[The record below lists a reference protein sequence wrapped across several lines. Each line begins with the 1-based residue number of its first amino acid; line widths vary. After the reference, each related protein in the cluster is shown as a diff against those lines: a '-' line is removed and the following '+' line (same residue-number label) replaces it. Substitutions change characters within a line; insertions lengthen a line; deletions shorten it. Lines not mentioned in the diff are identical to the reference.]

1 MPASLDDGY
10 RLITIDIKTANDPM
24 PAIRLA
30 GGDIA
35 GRILKVSG
43 WPSGYTP
50 RIAYN
55 PAPDGSASGG
65 YIKSAR
71 TGIDSGNYGY
81 AYFELPRSIFRSA
94 HAVLAFELLDGEHV
108 ISSRRI
114 PVIVEPP
121 VVNADGGE
129 AYDGLSDLHN
139 AVTIAK
145 DAASKATTAESTFN
159 QAVRDGKDAMDQAT
173 SDFITKGNQAIA
185 ADTQRVT
192 DLIDSASIDATS
204 HEVAPATAPSVT
216 KTGSGTQATFD
227 FGLPRAP
234 HVGATAEAATD
245 GAAAVTTSTD
255 SDGDTTL
262 HFSLPRGA
270 SIGTV
275 TAHATEAGSEA
286 TASTTRDSNG
296 DWVLDLGLP
305 RGEQGPQGPA
315 GGPKG
320 DKGEKGDKGDP
331 GRDGIDGKDGSD
343 ASVPVAT
350 ATEAGKV
357 KPGNGLAVD
366 GNGTLLN
373 LLAAG
378 RHVYQGSYQ
387 MVIGA
392 RNGYITELTPQPTYL
407 DPAKIGD
414 LIVLPDNRIGVID
427 YVNVSNEN
435 AYYGI
440 GSYFTLTQDP
450 VRLVQLESMHV
461 NAPGGAIDYYYPY
474 ALATYEDFHA
484 LKGTS
489 TIDFGVPFA
498 TTSALA
504 NAELTPMDFKLKFHS
519 EAEAAFIAPLI
530 TKCCINTEA
539 PSNGAYFPCTA
550 TANGTSVS
558 CNFSTADTFTVS
570 TPTALTVSF
579 YISTASTQAAEI
591 EKSAASLQ
599 ALGYDE
605 PSIIARLAD
614 TGYTV
619 SFDAAGKPTATPT
632 AQVDPPETDG
642 PTIGGLS

>member
-1 MPASLDDGY
+1 MTFGVIEVNIPDD
-10 RLITIDIKTANDPM
+10 IQEPIP
-24 PAIRLA
+24 PIRL
-30 GGDIA
+30 
-35 GRILKVSG
+35 SG
-43 WPSGYTP
+43 SNDKG
-50 RIAYN
+50 
-55 PAPDGSASGG
+55 
-65 YIKSAR
+65 
-71 TGIDSGNYGY
+71 
-81 AYFELPRSIFRSA
+81 
-94 HAVLAFELLDGEHV
+94 
-108 ISSRRI
+108 
-114 PVIVEPP
+114 
-121 VVNADGGE
+121 
-129 AYDGLSDLHN
+129 
-139 AVTIAK
+139 VTIAVTWPNCGPVSMAYLEANDASGSQLGDVWK
-145 DAASKATTAESTFN
+145 PSGIDQDNGTAAWRPTAAQLTRLLGTSGAYLALKLEDENGTILVTRRFAIVVEDPVITAASVESEGLLLDLRKSAATAAQAKQDAADAEATFDK
-159 QAVRDGKDAMDQAT
+159 AVRDGKTAMNGAIT
-173 SDFITKGNQAIA
+173 DFSTKGDKAISA
-185 ADTQRVT
+185 NTDRVT
-192 DLIDSASIDATS
+192 ALIDSTSIDATS
-204 HEVAPATAPSVT
+204 HEVTPATAPSVT
-216 KTGSGTQATFD
+216 KNGSGTQATFD

-234 HVGATAEAATD
+234 HVDATAEAASD
-245 GAAAVTTSTD
+245 GEATVTASTD
-255 SDGDTTL
+255 SNGDTTL

-296 DWVLDLGLP
+296 DWTLDLGLP

-504 NAELTPMDFKLKFHS
+504 NAELTPVDFKLKFHS
-519 EAEAAFIAPLI
+519 EAEASFIAPLI

-605 PSIIARLAD
+605 PSIRARLAD

-619 SFDAAGKPTATPT
+619 SFDDAGKPTATPT
-632 AQVDPPETDG
+632 AQVDPPSTDG

>member
-1 MPASLDDGY
+1 MTFGSIEVTIPDDVQAPIPPV
-10 RLITIDIKTANDPM
+10 RLSGSNNKGATIVVTWPKSYGHVSMAYLEAND
-24 PAIRLA
+24 ASGSRL
-30 GGDIA
+30 GDIW
-35 GRILKVSG
+35 K
-43 WPSGYTP
+43 PSG
-50 RIAYN
+50 I
-55 PAPDGSASGG
+55 DQDEGSATWTPTTAQLARLLGTSG
-65 YIKSAR
+65 
-71 TGIDSGNYGY
+71 
-81 AYFELPRSIFRSA
+81 AY
-94 HAVLAFELLDGEHV
+94 LALRLEDENGTILVTRRFAIVVEDPVITAASVESEGLLLDLRA
-108 ISSRRI
+108 S
-114 PVIVEPP
+114 
-121 VVNADGGE
+121 A
-129 AYDGLSDLHN
+129 AT
-139 AVTIAK
+139 AAQAK
-145 DAASKATTAESTFN
+145 QDAADAEATFDK
-159 QAVRDGKDAMDQAT
+159 AVRDGKTAMDAAIT
-173 SDFITKGNQAIA
+173 NFSTKGDKTISDNT
-185 ADTQRVT
+185 DRVT
-192 DLIDSASIDATS
+192 TLIDGASIDATS
-204 HEVAPATAPSVT
+204 HEVSPATAPSVT
-216 KTGSGTQATFD
+216 KNGTGTQAIFD

-234 HVGATAEAATD
+234 HVDATAEAATD
-245 GAAAVTTSTD
+245 GEAAVTASTD
-255 SDGDTTL
+255 GNGDTTL
-262 HFSLPRGA
+262 HFALPRGA

-275 TAHATEAGSEA
+275 TAHALEAGSEA
-286 TASTTRDSNG
+286 TASTTRDGNG
-296 DWVLDLGLP
+296 DWTLDLGLP
-305 RGEQGPQGPA
+305 RGEQGAQGPA

-504 NAELTPMDFKLKFHS
+504 NAELTPVDFKLKFHS

-530 TKCCINTEA
+530 TKCYINTEA

-605 PSIIARLAD
+605 PAIKARLAD
-614 TGYTV
+614 TGYAI
-619 SFDAAGKPTATPT
+619 SFDNSGKPTATPT
-632 AQVDPPETDG
+632 AQVDPPVTAG